1 MKIGVITVT
10 ACALATSLA
19 VAPAAAG
26 ADRPASSYADLVLE
40 HGKVVTVDDKFHV
53 TTAIAIR
60 ADRIMDVG
68 TDAALAGLIGSHT
81 KVVDLKGHTVIPGL
95 IDDHHHFL
103 SKAIDAYLGVDIA
116 LSPSIQD
123 VVRRIKAKIDHTPA
137 GELVYTSSGWLPAQF
152 AENRTPTRADL
163 DPVSPHNPVI
173 VQGGH
178 SIYLN
183 SYALRKLGITRDTV
197 SPPGGVVDKDP
208 ATGEPTGRLTE
219 NAQSLARTMPRGVAT
234 EQQKLDALRA
244 GQKKMNAAGITSL
257 REPGITAENMRV
269 FQELHDSGEMTVRVS
284 MSYDLDPSKP
294 TEELIKELQT
304 WGVSSGFGDSML
316 RLDGV
321 GEFGI
326 DGGFEGALMTQ
337 HYAHA
342 PGNETPE
349 KYFGLQRIPTDKFEQ
364 VILAMNRLNWR
375 ACIHTAGD
383 GALDIV
389 LDAYEKA
396 DREKPIAR
404 KRWTLEHLLYT
415 RPDQFERIRKLGLVV
430 STQFHAYM
438 AAADM
443 VNFWGPERAAKATR
457 MRDWLDAGL
466 KVGGGSD
473 WSLLPADPFWMIYFF
488 VTRDSRLSGVL
499 GPEERLTRQEA
510 LRVMTINNAY
520 ITMEENIKGSLEPG
534 KLADLLVLSA
544 DVMTVPEKQIRDITP
559 LATMVAGK
567 VVYRSEHSDVTFN

>member
-1 MKIGVITVT
+1 MKIGVGSV
-10 ACALATSLA
+10 AVCGLAVSLA
-19 VAPAAAG
+19 CVG
-26 ADRPASSYADLVLE
+26 AERPASSYADLVFN
-40 HGKVVTVDDKFHV
+40 HGKVVKVDDGFHIA
-53 TTAIAIR
+53 TSIAIR
-60 ADRIMDVG
+60 GDRILDVG
-68 TDAALAGLIGSHT
+68 SDAALAGLVGPRT

-116 LSPSIQD
+116 LSPSIAD
-123 VVRRIKAKIDHTPA
+123 VVRRIKEKIDHTPP
-137 GELVYTSSGWLPAQF
+137 GQLVYTSSGWLPAQF
-152 AENRTPTRADL
+152 AENRTPTKADL
-163 DPVSPHNPVI
+163 DPVSPNNPVV

-183 SYALRKLGITRDTV
+183 SYALHELGITKDTP
-197 SPPGGVVDKDP
+197 SPQGGVIDKDP

-219 NAQSLARTMPRGVAT
+219 NAQNLARSMPRGVAT
-234 EQQKLDALRA
+234 DEQKLDALRA

-257 REPGITAENMRV
+257 REPGVTANNMRI
-269 FQELHDSGEMTVRVS
+269 FQQLHDSGEMTVRVS
-284 MSYDLDPSKP
+284 MNYDLDPSKP
-294 TEELIKELQT
+294 TEGLIKELET
-304 WGVSSGFGDSML
+304 WGVSTGFGDSML

-326 DGGFEGALMTQ
+326 DGGFEGALMTE
-337 HYAHA
+337 HYAHP
-342 PGNETPE
+342 PGNEAPE
-349 KYFGLQRIPTDKFEQ
+349 KYFGLQRIATDKFEA

-375 ACIHTAGD
+375 ASIHTAGD
-383 GALDIV
+383 RALDIV

-396 DREKPIAR
+396 NREKPIAR

-415 RPDQFERIRKLGLVV
+415 RPDQFKRIRDLGLVV
-430 STQFHAYM
+430 STQFHGYM

-499 GPEERLTRQEA
+499 GPDERLTRAEA

-520 ITMEENIKGSLEPG
+520 ITMEEDIKGSLEPG
-534 KLADLLVLSA
+534 KLADLVVLSA
-544 DVMTVPEKQIRDITP
+544 DVLTVPEKQIRDITP
-559 LATMVAGK
+559 LLTMVGGK
-567 VVYRSEHSDVTFN
+567 VVYRQGSF